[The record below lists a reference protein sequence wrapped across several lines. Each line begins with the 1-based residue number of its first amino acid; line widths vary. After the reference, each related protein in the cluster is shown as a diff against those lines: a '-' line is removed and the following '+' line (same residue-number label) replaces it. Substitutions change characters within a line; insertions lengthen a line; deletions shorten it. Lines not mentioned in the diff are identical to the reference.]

1 MAQLTIVYWHDIP
14 AQVIVKAGRQSAK
27 RALSPRFQAA
37 IDRAAMR
44 SGAHGTDAYLAEW
57 RRGEPTPCGDD
68 LEAGATAAAGRLG
81 AGVHH
86 EWVGGRGYGAGPGG
100 RRRLPPAWGGKGPPL

>member
-27 RALSPRFQAA
+27 RELAPRFQEA

-44 SGAHGTDAYLAEW
+44 SGEHGTDGYLAAW
-57 RRGEPTPCGDD
+57 RRAAPEQCGDD
-68 LEAGATAAAGRLG
+68 IESEAENAARRIEAEFDEARL
-81 AGVHH
+81 AELVKA
-86 EWVGGRGYGAGPGG
+86 GGRAD
-100 RRRLPPAWGGKGPPL
+100 

>member
-27 RALSPRFQAA
+27 RELPPRFQEA

-44 SGAHGTDAYLAEW
+44 SGAHGTDAYLAAW
-57 RRGEPTPCGDD
+57 RRAAPTQCGDD
-68 LEAGATAAAGRLG
+68 IETEAENASRRIEAEFDEARLAALVDAGG
-81 AGVHH
+81 QAG
-86 EWVGGRGYGAGPGG
+86 
-100 RRRLPPAWGGKGPPL
+100 